1 MKLIKV
7 SKKFGDSDSGRFNT
21 HYINVDHIVDVYE
34 WSNATVIVLSTGE
47 KVECFEVLNNILGQI
62 KE

>member
-7 SKKFGDSDSGRFNT
+7 SKKFGDVGRFNT
-21 HYINVDHIVDVYE
+21 HYINVNHIVEVYE
-34 WSNATVIVLSTGE
+34 WSNATIIVLSTGE
-47 KVECFEVLNNILGQI
+47 KVECLEVLNNILDQI